1 MQSQNV
7 GKRIKLMS
15 NAALISE
22 MQKFR
27 FGSKVV
33 CSDGEYGTLA
43 QVIFDASTRCMTH
56 IDVKQGRLFGK
67 TVLLPFDTIT
77 SAGSDGI
84 ALSIASEDVEAASHT
99 VVAPGASSHVR
110 LNHKSVVELVGSA
123 NKGTLALVAVQP
135 GSGALA
141 YLVAHHLFPGQGSLV
156 RAEFVTVLETEH
168 VTVRVAGV
176 AGVVGVAG
184 TTQGALPLYRP
195 DRTLQQEVESILFD
209 LTPLHI
215 DLKGMNVRVL
225 DGVLYLDGNISSSL
239 RGDIAV
245 DQVSGVA
252 GLLEIKNNLVG
263 DDKLAADLAAA
274 LGSDSRT
281 RDLPIGVYPRLG
293 VVHLNGTVQSV
304 QQKAAAEEIARIFPG
319 VRSVVN
325 ELSVDAKAEILPI
338 MAPAGGNEDKV
349 PNKYTRHT
357 K

>member
-1 MQSQNV
+1 MQSQKCWYEDNA
-7 GKRIKLMS
+7 MS
-15 NAALISE
+15 KAALISE

-43 QVIFDASTRCMTH
+43 QVVFDSSTRCMTH
-56 IDVKQGRLFGK
+56 INVKQGRFFGK

-84 ALSIASEDVEAASHT
+84 ALRIASSDVEPASHKVVAHGAASHL
-99 VVAPGASSHVR
+99 R
-110 LNHKSVVELVGSA
+110 LKHKSVVELAGTASR
-123 NKGTLALVAVQP
+123 GTLVLVAVHQ
-135 GSGALA
+135 GSGELA
-141 YLVAHHLFPGQGSLV
+141 YLVAHHLLPGQDTLL
-156 RAEFVTVLETEH
+156 RAEFVTALATEH
-168 VTVRVAGV
+168 VTVSV

-184 TTQGALPLYRP
+184 VADTSPGALPLYRP
-195 DRTLQQEVESILFD
+195 ERVLQQEVESILFD
-209 LTPLHI
+209 FTPLHI
-215 DLKGMNVRVL
+215 DLKGMNIRVL

-239 RGDIAV
+239 RGDIVV

-274 LGSDSRT
+274 LGKDPRT

-293 VVHLNGTVQSV
+293 VVRLNGTVQSV
-304 QQKAAAEEIARIFPG
+304 QQKAAAEEIARNFPG
-319 VRSVVN
+319 VRSVIN
-325 ELSVDAKAEILPI
+325 ELRVDPRADILPV

-349 PNKYTRHT
+349 
-357 K
+357 

>member
-1 MQSQNV
+1 
-7 GKRIKLMS
+7 MS
-15 NAALISE
+15 KAALISE

-43 QVIFDASTRCMTH
+43 QVIFDSSTRRMTY
-56 IDVKQGRLFGK
+56 INVKQGRLFGK
-67 TVLLPFDTIT
+67 AVLLPFDTIT

-84 ALSIASEDVEAASHT
+84 ALRIASEDVEAASHT
-99 VVAPGASSHVR
+99 AGEAKGALLS
-110 LNHKSVVELVGSA
+110 NKSAVERAGAAS
-123 NKGTLALVAVQP
+123 KGTLVLVAVQP
-135 GSGALA
+135 GSGELA
-141 YLVAHHLFPGQGSLV
+141 YLVAHHLLPGQDTLV
-156 RAEFVTVLETEH
+156 RAEFVTALATEH
-168 VTVRVAGV
+168 VTVSVA
-176 AGVVGVAG
+176 
-184 TTQGALPLYRP
+184 GALPLYRP
-195 DRTLQQEVESILFD
+195 DRVLQQEVESILFD
-209 LTPLHI
+209 FTPLHI
-215 DLKGMNVRVL
+215 DLKGMNIGVL

-274 LGSDSRT
+274 LGNDSRT

-293 VVHLNGTVQSV
+293 VVLLNGTVQNG
-304 QQKAAAEEIARIFPG
+304 QQKAAAEEIARSFPG
-319 VRSVVN
+319 VRSVIN
-325 ELSVDAKAEILPI
+325 ELSVDPKAEILPV

>member
-1 MQSQNV
+1 
-7 GKRIKLMS
+7 MS
-15 NAALISE
+15 KAALISE

-43 QVIFDASTRCMTH
+43 QVVFDASTRCMTH
-56 IDVKQGRLFGK
+56 INVKQGRLFGK
-67 TVLLPFDTIT
+67 TMLLPFATIT

-84 ALSIASEDVEAASHT
+84 ALRIASSDVEAASQT
-99 VVAPGASSHVR
+99 GGEVKGALLS
-110 LNHKSVVELVGSA
+110 NKSAVELAGTASR
-123 NKGTLALVAVQP
+123 GTLALVAVQP
-135 GSGALA
+135 GSGELA
-141 YLVAHHLFPGQGSLV
+141 YLVAHHLFPRQDTLV
-156 RAEFVTVLETEH
+156 RAGFVTALATEH
-168 VTVRVAGV
+168 ITVSV

-184 TTQGALPLYRP
+184 TTPGALPLYLP
-195 DRTLQQEVESILFD
+195 DRVLQQEVESILFD

-215 DLKGMNVRVL
+215 DLKGMNIRVL

-239 RGDIAV
+239 RGDIVV
-245 DQVSGVA
+245 DQVSSVA

-274 LGSDSRT
+274 LGKDPRT

-293 VVHLNGTVQSV
+293 VVRLNGTVQSV
-304 QQKAAAEEIARIFPG
+304 QQKAAAEEIARNFPG
-319 VRSVVN
+319 VQSVIN
-325 ELSVDAKAEILPI
+325 ELNVDPRADILPV

>member
-1 MQSQNV
+1 
-7 GKRIKLMS
+7 MS
-15 NAALISE
+15 KAALISE

-43 QVIFDASTRCMTH
+43 QVVFDSSTRCMTH
-56 IDVKQGRLFGK
+56 INVKQGRLFGK

-84 ALSIASEDVEAASHT
+84 ALRIASSDVEAASQT
-99 VVAPGASSHVR
+99 GGEVKGALLS
-110 LNHKSVVELVGSA
+110 NKCIVERAGTASR
-123 NKGTLALVAVQP
+123 GTLALVAVQP
-135 GSGALA
+135 GSGELA
-141 YLVAHHLFPGQGSLV
+141 YLVAHHLLPRQDTLL
-156 RAEFVTVLETEH
+156 RAEFVTALATEH
-168 VTVRVAGV
+168 ITVSVAGV
-176 AGVVGVAG
+176 AP
-184 TTQGALPLYRP
+184 GALPLYRP
-195 DRTLQQEVESILFD
+195 DRVLQQEVESILFD
-209 LTPLHI
+209 FTPLHI
-215 DLKGMNVRVL
+215 DLKGMNIRVL

-239 RGDIAV
+239 RGDIVV

-274 LGSDSRT
+274 LGNDPRT

-293 VVHLNGTVQSV
+293 VVRLNGTVQSV
-304 QQKAAAEEIARIFPG
+304 QQKAAAEEIARNFPG
-319 VRSVVN
+319 VRSVIN
-325 ELSVDAKAEILPI
+325 ELNVDPRADILLV

>member
-1 MQSQNV
+1 
-7 GKRIKLMS
+7 MS
-15 NAALISE
+15 KAALISE

-43 QVIFDASTRCMTH
+43 QVVFDSSTRCMTH
-56 IDVKQGRLFGK
+56 INVKQGRLFGK
-67 TVLLPFDTIT
+67 TVLLPFATIT

-84 ALSIASEDVEAASHT
+84 ALRIASSDVEAASQT
-99 VVAPGASSHVR
+99 GGEVKGALLS
-110 LNHKSVVELVGSA
+110 NKCIVERAGTASR
-123 NKGTLALVAVQP
+123 GTLALVAVQP
-135 GSGALA
+135 GSGELA
-141 YLVAHHLFPGQGSLV
+141 YLVAHHLLPRQDTLL
-156 RAEFVTVLETEH
+156 RAEFVTALATEH
-168 VTVRVAGV
+168 ITVSVAGV
-176 AGVVGVAG
+176 AP
-184 TTQGALPLYRP
+184 GALPLYRP
-195 DRTLQQEVESILFD
+195 DRVLQQEVESILFD
-209 LTPLHI
+209 FTPLHI
-215 DLKGMNVRVL
+215 DLKGMNIRVL

-239 RGDIAV
+239 RGDIVV

-274 LGSDSRT
+274 LGNDPRT

-293 VVHLNGTVQSV
+293 VVRLNGTVQSV
-304 QQKAAAEEIARIFPG
+304 QQKAAAEEIARNFPG
-319 VRSVVN
+319 VRSVIN
-325 ELSVDAKAEILPI
+325 ELNVDPRADILLV

>member
-1 MQSQNV
+1 
-7 GKRIKLMS
+7 MS
-15 NAALISE
+15 KAALISE

-43 QVIFDASTRCMTH
+43 QVVFDSSTRCMTH
-56 IDVKQGRLFGK
+56 INVKQGRLFGK
-67 TVLLPFDTIT
+67 TVLLPFDIIT

-84 ALSIASEDVEAASHT
+84 ALHIASSDVEPASHEVVARGAASHL
-99 VVAPGASSHVR
+99 R
-110 LNHKSVVELVGSA
+110 LKHKSVVELAGTASR
-123 NKGTLALVAVQP
+123 GTLVLVAVQP
-135 GSGALA
+135 GSGELA
-141 YLVAHHLFPGQGSLV
+141 YLVAHHLLPRQDTLL
-156 RAEFVTVLETEH
+156 RAEFVTALATDH
-168 VTVRVAGV
+168 VTVSVAGV
-176 AGVVGVAG
+176 AGVVGVVGVAG
-184 TTQGALPLYRP
+184 TSPGALPPYRP
-195 DRTLQQEVESILFD
+195 DDVLQQEVESILFD
-209 LTPLHI
+209 FTPLHI
-215 DLKGMNVRVL
+215 DLKGMNVWVL

-239 RGDIAV
+239 RGDIVV

-274 LGSDSRT
+274 LGNDPRT

-293 VVHLNGTVQSV
+293 VVRLNGTVQSV
-304 QQKAAAEEIARIFPG
+304 QQKAAAEETARNFPG
-319 VRSVVN
+319 VRSVIN
-325 ELSVDAKAEILPI
+325 ELNVDPRADILPV